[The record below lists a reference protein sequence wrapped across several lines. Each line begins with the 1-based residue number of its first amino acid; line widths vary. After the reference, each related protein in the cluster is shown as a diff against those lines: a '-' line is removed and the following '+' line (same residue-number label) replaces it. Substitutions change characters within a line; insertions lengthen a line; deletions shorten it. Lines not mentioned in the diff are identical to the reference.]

1 MFVRGSSV
9 QEKLSQRF
17 NSSDLLLLL
26 LLLVE
31 TVCVGVFGAVIV
43 VGGVGVLRDFGERG
57 RISSPVSGSG
67 ATGPP
72 GF

>member
-1 MFVRGSSV
+1 MFVWGSSV

-26 LLLVE
+26 LLLLLVE
-31 TVCVGVFGAVIV
+31 AVCAGVFGVVI
-43 VGGVGVLRDFGERG
+43 GVGVLRDFGERG
-57 RISSPVSGSG
+57 RVSGPVAGSG

>member
-1 MFVRGSSV
+1 MFVRRSTV
-9 QEKLSQRF
+9 QKKLSQRF

-26 LLLVE
+26 LLLLVE
-31 TVCVGVFGAVIV
+31 TVCGGVFVAVIV
-43 VGGVGVLRDFGERG
+43 VGVGVLRDFGERG
-57 RISSPVSGSG
+57 RVSSPVSGSG